1 MSHTVKQLE
10 YIADNIRNK
19 EHSHI
24 SNTITKTEEDKVAFM
39 NAVRTLQV
47 HADYLQQTTLWNAS

>member
-24 SNTITKTEEDKVAFM
+24 SNTITKTLEERIVYI
-39 NAVRTLQV
+39 NAIRTLQV